1 MGLELCGVLL
11 SITYFKMVLREKKP
25 LSLFILLILSIIWGS
40 SFILMHEGLKVFTS
54 LQLASFRLGIIG
66 LIFLPFGILSLKK
79 VELKDMKW
87 FAIAGLIGNFIPA
100 FCFAHA
106 QTYLQSSTAGILNS
120 LTPLFTLLSGLLI
133 FKKKY
138 NLIKLSGILIGLIGA
153 LTLILS
159 KPGGGIESNII
170 YGVLILL
177 ATLLYGINVN
187 IIELKLS
194 KYNPLYIAFISL
206 TFLFVPSLFCMIYF
220 DFPFGTMFS
229 KTSLYATLCI
239 MFLGIAGTGIGLIL
253 FNRLIQISNGLFAST
268 VTYTMP
274 IISSLWGIYF
284 NENFGLIQILSL
296 SLIFAG
302 VLIVRKNNA

>member
-1 MGLELCGVLL
+1 MVLPNKKLL
-11 SITYFKMVLREKKP
+11 SFL
-25 LSLFILLILSIIWGS
+25 LLFILSLIWGS
-40 SFILMHEGLKVFTS
+40 SFILMHEGLKSYTS

-79 VELKDMKW
+79 IETKDLKW

-100 FCFAHA
+100 FLFAHA
-106 QTYLQSSTAGILNS
+106 QTYIQSSTAGILNS
-120 LTPLFTLLSGLLI
+120 LTPLFTLLSGALI

-138 NLIKLSGILIGLIGA
+138 SFLKFLGIFIGLIGA
-153 LTLILS
+153 LALILS
-159 KPGGGIESNII
+159 KPGGGIETNFI
-170 YGVLILL
+170 YGILILI

-206 TFLFVPSLFCMIYF
+206 TFLFVPSLICMF
-220 DFPFGTMFS
+220 FFNFPFDIMFS
-229 KTSLYATLCI
+229 PASMKATLCI

-274 IISSLWGIYF
+274 IVSSLWGIF
-284 NENFGLIQILSL
+284 LNEKFGLIQLLSL
-296 SLIFAG
+296 SLIFFG
-302 VLIVRKNNA
+302 ILIVRKK